1 MQDDEDEEELDNDE
15 EVKKIQKVD
24 KPKKDEKKKIRTE
37 SGQDFMNVLSKI
49 RENDLRR
56 DRKEYMKRKN
66 R

>member
-37 SGQDFMNVLSKI
+37 SGQDFMNVFSKI

-56 DRKEYMKRKN
+56 DRKEYMKRRN

>member
-15 EVKKIQKVD
+15 EVKKIQKVE

-56 DRKEYMKRKN
+56 DRKEYMKRRN

>member
-56 DRKEYMKRKN
+56 DRKEYMKRRN